1 MRKIKNSRWKAEDLT
16 PLASLRF
23 KAGYSREQAAVNMQ
37 ISNTTLFHYENGVKD
52 IPFSIVNRMT
62 EIYNVTLED
71 IKQAVLDTKK
81 TVTVNKTPKTKP
93 LSDGEFMK
101 NALKSANNIKEATI
115 NA

>member
-1 MRKIKNSRWKAEDLT
+1 MRKIKNSRWRAEDLT

-37 ISNTTLFHYENGVKD
+37 ISNTTLFNYENGLKD

-71 IKQAVLDTKK
+71 IKQAVLNTKEIE
-81 TVTVNKTPKTKP
+81 NKTPKTKP
-93 LSDGEFMK
+93 LKDREIMNIALK
-101 NALKSANNIKEATI
+101 NADNLKKEAI
-115 NA
+115 NNA